1 MTIFSYAAKLSLQ
14 IIFLVIR
21 ALLPPYCHL
30 PNCFLL
36 LSIRIIHT
44 MGMDEIVIFKFRSE
58 CRLVHIII
66 QRYHLAWSGFR
77 VIIELTD

>member
-1 MTIFSYAAKLSLQ
+1 MKMTIFSYAAKLSLQ

-44 MGMDEIVIFKFRSE
+44 MGL
-58 CRLVHIII
+58 RLSSLNFGPNADWCI
-66 QRYHLAWSGFR
+66 
-77 VIIELTD
+77 

>member
-1 MTIFSYAAKLSLQ
+1 MKMTIFSYAAKLSLQ

-44 MGMDEIVIFKFRSE
+44 MGL
-58 CRLVHIII
+58 RL
-66 QRYHLAWSGFR
+66 SS
-77 VIIELTD
+77 